1 MTATATAPRRARN
14 TRSGIRRGEA
24 LAGWIFV
31 LPVILILGVF
41 LLIPVL
47 MALWVSVSDWSGRGS
62 PFSSNVGFVGL
73 QNYAAVTT
81 GDGLATRDFGTAM
94 RNNTWY
100 VLLVV
105 PLQTALSLF
114 LAVLVNGAVLRGR
127 GFFRTAFYFPSVTA
141 SVAITVLCI
150 FLFSTTGVVNEILG
164 AIGINGPTGWPIRG
178 ASCTSSSAAWASPMG
193 RQRSPE
199 SGFLGLSWWNWLAGP
214 SVAMRCSSSWRS
226 SPRAAPSC
234 CCSSPR
240 CRTSALRFRRQQ
252 WSTAPTPG
260 SGSGRVTLPQLK
272 PALFTVLTLGL
283 IGCWQ
288 VFDQIYTGT
297 QGEPAKTTLTPAY
310 LSYHAS
316 FLDQDWGQGA
326 AIAFILFAIIVFFT
340 LFQRWVLRD
349 RPVSAR
355 RARQYAAAHAAR
367 DGQPGDRGVDQVPS
381 PPDPARNR
389 PRTTV
394 KARRRGHDRHEH
406 RPGTDGAPQG
416 PPAPRT
422 TSRLVAARR
431 RSAGRSRSTRCSSSS
446 RSIYIYPFLVQV
458 STSFKTD
465 AEAARQ
471 PGLADSAGLVDG
483 GL

>member
-24 LAGWIFV
+24 LAGWTFV

-41 LLIPVL
+41 LLIPVA

-114 LAVLVNGAVLRGR
+114 LAVLVNGAILRGR

-141 SVAITVLCI
+141 SVAITVLFI

-164 AIGINGPTGWPIRG
+164 AIGINGPNWLADPRGLLHILVGSVGITDGPAALTG
-178 ASCTSSSAAWASPMG
+178 SD
-193 RQRSPE
+193 
-199 SGFLGLSWWNWLAGP
+199 FLGLSWWNWLAGP
-214 SVAMRCSSSWRS
+214 SVAMTVFIIMAIFTTSGTFMLLFLAALQNI
-226 SPRAAPSC
+226 SPEVQEAAMVDG
-234 CCSSPR
+234 
-240 CRTSALRFRRQQ
+240 ANAWQRF
-252 WSTAPTPG
+252 W
-260 SGSGRVTLPQLK
+260 RVTLPQLK

-297 QGEPAKTTLTPAY
+297 KGQPAKTTLTPAY
-310 LSYHAS
+310 LSYDAS

-326 AIAFILFAIIVFFT
+326 AIAFILFAIIVVLT
-340 LFQRWVLRD
+340 LFQRWALRD

-355 RARQYAAAHAAR
+355 RARQYALPTRHATASPATMAAT
-367 DGQPGDRGVDQVPS
+367 QVPS
-381 PPDPARNR
+381 PPDPAQKPAADRGEGKETR
-389 PRTTV
+389 P
-394 KARRRGHDRHEH
+394 
-406 RPGTDGAPQG
+406 
-416 PPAPRT
+416 
-422 TSRLVAARR
+422 
-431 RSAGRSRSTRCSSSS
+431 
-446 RSIYIYPFLVQV
+446 
-458 STSFKTD
+458 
-465 AEAARQ
+465 
-471 PGLADSAGLVDG
+471 
-483 GL
+483 